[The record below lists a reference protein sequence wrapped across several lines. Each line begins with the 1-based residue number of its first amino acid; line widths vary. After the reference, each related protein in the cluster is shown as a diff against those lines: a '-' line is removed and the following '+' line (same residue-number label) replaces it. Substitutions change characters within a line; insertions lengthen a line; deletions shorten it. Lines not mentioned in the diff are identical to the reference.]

1 MSTCRHLKWKML
13 KMSMKC
19 KLKRSRGGEAEATLF
34 VAGKW
39 SQMECSCD
47 FELDNQESGQENPMP
62 LSTTGMEE

>member
-1 MSTCRHLKWKML
+1 
-13 KMSMKC
+13 MSMKC
-19 KLKRSRGGEAEATLF
+19 KLKRSRGGGEAEATLF